1 MQSDLIDDRVD
12 LNSRTQETRRES
24 ILPVRLES
32 IIDKRYSDESD
43 RKLTYLIISDSLK
56 RTQEDFDATRKIGVA
71 WSPFDGVCDRL
82 ASIRETGNGV
92 PIRTFRC
99 GSNPRGPEAIAC
111 AGLSSRRRLRSLF

>member
-1 MQSDLIDDRVD
+1 VQSDLIDDRLD

-43 RKLTYLIISDSLK
+43 HKRTYLIISDSLK

-71 WSPFDGVCDRL
+71 
-82 ASIRETGNGV
+82 
-92 PIRTFRC
+92 
-99 GSNPRGPEAIAC
+99 
-111 AGLSSRRRLRSLF
+111 

>member
-1 MQSDLIDDRVD
+1 VQSDLIDDRLD

-43 RKLTYLIISDSLK
+43 RKQTYLIISDSLK

-71 WSPFDGVCDRL
+71 
-82 ASIRETGNGV
+82 
-92 PIRTFRC
+92 
-99 GSNPRGPEAIAC
+99 
-111 AGLSSRRRLRSLF
+111 

>member
-1 MQSDLIDDRVD
+1 MQSDLIDDRLD

-43 RKLTYLIISDSLK
+43 RKQTYLIISDSLK

-71 WSPFDGVCDRL
+71 
-82 ASIRETGNGV
+82 
-92 PIRTFRC
+92 
-99 GSNPRGPEAIAC
+99 
-111 AGLSSRRRLRSLF
+111 